1 MPRSRAI
8 FEALGPLEGKAEP
21 EWHFVS
27 ALDDG
32 LFSDEVM
39 QARQQREAQSLSVWN
54 KNAAKLQDSR
64 QFHEWLFSTHLC
76 YAAGRQGEFG
86 KRDAGQI
93 SDKAL
98 GSY

>member
-1 MPRSRAI
+1 MHCDLLSAPVATVD
-8 FEALGPLEGKAEP
+8 AELV
-21 EWHFVS
+21 F
-27 ALDDG
+27 
-32 LFSDEVM
+32 FSPVL
-39 QARQQREAQSLSVWN
+39 Q
-54 KNAAKLQDSR
+54 LQDSR

-76 YAAGRQGEFG
+76 YAAGRQVRRSLSGVQFHAWTPAWATCGNPHMQDEFG